1 MDIQLPFLILWP
13 DRKSI
18 QKAMPF
24 CFQRNYGLRVT
35 SIIDCFEL
43 FIEKPS
49 DLLAKSC
56 TWSQYK
62 HHNTAKYLI
71 SITAQGIISFI
82 SNGWGGRVSDKYIVE
97 NLGYLKN
104 LHPGEIILADRGYN
118 VADSVALFGDTLE
131 IPAFTRH
138 CEQLAPVD
146 VENTRKI
153 TMLENMLRE

>member
-18 QKAMPF
+18 QKTMPF
-24 CFQRNYGLRVT
+24 CFQRNYGLRVA

-62 HHNTAKYLI
+62 FHGTAKYLI

-82 SNGWGGRVSDKYIVE
+82 SNGWGGRASDKYIVE
-97 NLGYLKN
+97 NSGYLKN

-153 TMLENMLRE
+153 TMLEYMLRE